1 MNITITFAELS
12 GLIKKNYD
20 KSIELSRVSSKEI
33 CVAYD
38 QRIIFRTVKVPVNVT
53 IDKVDT
59 DAVTVIY
66 NGGFGIDM
74 IIAGVLSFMKAKVPE
89 LNDIL
94 VAGEGHRLRIELS
107 NLQQTAKL
115 IEAVRLEDI
124 EITENG
130 ISLSAALK

>member
-12 GLIKKNYD
+12 SLIKKNYD
-20 KSIELSRVSSKEI
+20 KSIEFSRVSAKEI
-33 CVAYD
+33 CAAYG
-38 QRIIFRTVKVPVNVT
+38 QRILFRTVQMPVNIT
-53 IDKVDT
+53 IDRVMPDSI
-59 DAVTVIY
+59 AVTY

-74 IIAGVLSFMKAKVPE
+74 IIAGVMSFMKAKVPE

-94 VAGEGHRLRIELS
+94 VAEEGHRLRIELS
-107 NLQQTAKL
+107 RLEQTARL

-124 EITENG
+124 EITENE